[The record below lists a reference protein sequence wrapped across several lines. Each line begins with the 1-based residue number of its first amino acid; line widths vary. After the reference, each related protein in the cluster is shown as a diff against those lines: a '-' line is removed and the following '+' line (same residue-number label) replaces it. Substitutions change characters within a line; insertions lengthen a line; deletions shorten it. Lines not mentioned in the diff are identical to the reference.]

1 MSPPVPAYIARS
13 VLVFFMGASVGS
25 FLNVCIARWPA
36 EESVVRPRSRCP
48 RCSSPI
54 AWYDNVPVLSWLVL
68 RARCRSCAE
77 PIAAVYPVVEA
88 TVGLMWVACAWEF
101 GLGFMSLRVAVFSTI
116 LLGIAVTDARHY
128 LIPDGFTISGLL
140 FAGAASVAGVF
151 LGEQLPFAGPADALF
166 GACVGAGAI
175 TIIGWLGEVALK
187 KEAMGFGDTTLMAM
201 VGAALGP
208 GRSLLTI
215 FLGALL
221 AAVVFLLYVYP
232 LGWWRSRRQGV
243 AFEAPLVPFGVFL
256 APAALFT
263 LFWGFP
269 LISWYFDRVM
279 G

>member
-1 MSPPVPAYIARS
+1 MSPPMLAYLALT
-13 VLVFFMGASVGS
+13 VLVFFLGASVGS

-36 EESVVRPRSRCP
+36 EESVVQPRSRCP

-54 AWYDNVPVLSWLVL
+54 SWYDNVPVLSWLIL
-68 RARCRSCAE
+68 RARCRSCGE

-88 TVGLMWVACAWEF
+88 TVGLLWVGCAWEF
-101 GLGFMSLRVAVFSTI
+101 GLGFMSLRVAVFATI

-128 LIPDGFTISGLL
+128 LIPDGFTVSGLL

-215 FLGALL
+215 FFGALL
-221 AAVVFLLYVYP
+221 AAVVFLLFVYP
-232 LGWWRSRRQGV
+232 LGWWRSRGQGV
-243 AFEAPLVPFGVFL
+243 PFEAPLVPFGVFL
-256 APAALFT
+256 APAALLT

-269 LISWYFDRVM
+269 LISWYFDRVV